1 MKLID
6 ADVLLN
12 KIDDAIQCE
21 SVGETD
27 TSVIQKEKYI
37 ALGLKIAYNEIKK
50 LPTIELDTNFCDTPS
65 NELDCRKENDNK
77 YIFVSKLRKGD
88 IFIHNKYPYVLVDY
102 DKQNEVAFITTLENY
117 VFVEIQNSGVY
128 GYTNGSFEKLKETEI
143 VEYIGSFHEWNRNG
157 ISVNVNK
164 DENKICNSKIVSKWF
179 LADDGYLR
187 CYNCKHKAFY
197 DGDECVATNFC
208 SNCGCYMYSLR
219 TIDDNN
225 LNPN

>member
-12 KIDDAIQCE
+12 KIDDDIQCE

-50 LPTIELDTNFCDTPS
+50 LPTIELDTNFCNTPS
-65 NELDCRKENDNK
+65 NELDCSEESDNK
-77 YIFVSKLRKGD
+77 YVSISKLRKGD

-102 DKQNEVAFITTLENY
+102 NKQNEVAFITTLENY
-117 VFVEIQNSGVY
+117 VFVEIQNNGVY
-128 GYTNGSFEKLKETEI
+128 GYTNGSFEKLKETET
-143 VEYIGSFHEWNRNG
+143 VEYIGSFHEWN
-157 ISVNVNK
+157 
-164 DENKICNSKIVSKWF
+164 KIYNSKNVSKWF

-187 CYNCKHKAFY
+187 CHNCKHKAFY

-208 SNCGCYMYSLR
+208 PNCGCYMYGLR
-219 TIDDNN
+219 TIDDSN